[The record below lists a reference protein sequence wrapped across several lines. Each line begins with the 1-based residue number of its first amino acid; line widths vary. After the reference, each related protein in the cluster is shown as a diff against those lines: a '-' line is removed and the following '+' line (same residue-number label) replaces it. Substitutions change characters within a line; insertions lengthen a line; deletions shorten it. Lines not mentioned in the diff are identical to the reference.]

1 MSQYFHGK
9 RKKFPY
15 FEGWYLKHQFQGKT
29 IAFIPAIHADV
40 NGRWSASLQVIMD
53 QGAWNFQY
61 PIEQCKI
68 GRKHFYI
75 RIGENSFSEEGA
87 WIHVE
92 SKDLSVKGCVQYS
105 AFHGLKN
112 DIMGPF
118 RFFSNLQCNHGV
130 LSMKH
135 KLTGSFTVNGK
146 KMDMTGGTG
155 YVETD
160 WGYSFPSK
168 YLWTQCHFQ
177 HFGENSI
184 MLSVADVPL
193 FKKSIQGCICAIL
206 YRGREYR
213 MATYL
218 GVRVIKC
225 EKDEVILKQGKMVLK
240 VTKLGEH
247 SFGLWAPEKGD
258 MSRIIRESPSCKVR
272 YHLWKKGRTV
282 FDVICSYASFEVVTE
297 AR

>member
-1 MSQYFHGK
+1 
-9 RKKFPY
+9 
-15 FEGWYLKHQFQGKT
+15 
-29 IAFIPAIHADV
+29 
-40 NGRWSASLQVIMD
+40 
-53 QGAWNFQY
+53 
-61 PIEQCKI
+61 
-68 GRKHFYI
+68 
-75 RIGENSFSEEGA
+75 
-87 WIHVE
+87 
-92 SKDLSVKGCVQYS
+92 
-105 AFHGLKN
+105 
-112 DIMGPF
+112 MGPF